1 MLNTNAII
9 AALSGVVVVGG
20 VGAYVYLENSKPSD
34 PVSKASLLTEQASS
48 GKSNSVLSAAKRSE
62 ADGEDVAALDQD
74 AGTASPTANWIVPA
88 FDLLRV
94 EPDGS
99 TVVAGRAQP
108 NTSIKLMN
116 GTEVIIEEKV
126 GSSGDFAMILD
137 KPLAA
142 GDYELTLAVE
152 DENGD
157 IQTSAE
163 VAIVSVPE
171 DANGQLLAMVNKPGE
186 ASRILAQPEAPK
198 VVEMVDVT
206 PVDDVEKSVEIADTA
221 VEVAADAAT
230 DIVADDE
237 VSVKAAVEQK
247 VDAVTD
253 LASTAI
259 TTVGDAAGEMVKDA
273 VETTEAATDKI
284 TNKVSGKVDEA
295 VIAPVKELV
304 GDAKAD
310 IEKSVQMASNSD
322 VVADTKAMAAEI
334 IKTDDKPLA
343 VDVVKDGMVKTQE
356 MASLSPEVVE
366 TPKVEAPKVEAPET
380 NVRIEAVE
388 VEGDKLFIAG
398 IGTKGYQ
405 VRVFADDK
413 EVGLANVNAQGRF
426 LVETEEPLDVGKHQI
441 TAALE
446 NKTTKQVMLRAI
458 VPFDRPEGKALAAVA
473 SSKPAAT
480 TPVAKP
486 ETEMAKVELDKPELD
501 VMKPVEE
508 VANAAVEAVGNVVTD
523 VETAVEKVTEAA
535 SEMVKTEVATTQTM
549 TDEAMA
555 DTKDVAMAPSAE
567 KPEMVETVENTAVMM
582 KPETAQESSSTNTEV
597 ALATAETVQ
606 SSDQTDEPKTIV
618 QEQLQPSASQSVI
631 IRRGDTLWQIARRT
645 YGAGVRY
652 TTIYLANQEQIIN
665 PDMIEPGQVFAVPE
679 DALENAEEIHRQRLS
694 KK

>member
-62 ADGEDVAALDQD
+62 NDGEDVPALDQD
-74 AGTASPTANWIVPA
+74 AGAASPTANWIVPA

-126 GSSGDFAMILD
+126 GSSGDFVMILD

-198 VVEMVDVT
+198 AVEMVAIT
-206 PVDDVEKSVEIADTA
+206 PVDDVEKSVEITDTA

-230 DIVADDE
+230 DVAVNVE
-237 VSVKAAVEQK
+237 ASVKAAVEQK
-247 VDAVTD
+247 VDAATD

-259 TTVGDAAGEMVKDA
+259 ATVGTTAGEMVKDA
-273 VETTEAATDKI
+273 VETTEAAAD
-284 TNKVSGKVDEA
+284 KVSGAVNEA
-295 VIAPVKELV
+295 VVAPVKELV

-322 VVADTKAMAAEI
+322 AVADTKAMAAEI

-343 VDVVKDGMVKTQE
+343 VDVVKDGMVKRQE
-356 MASLSPEVVE
+356 MASLSPEDVE
-366 TPKVEAPKVEAPET
+366 TPKVEAPKIIAPET

-446 NKTTKQVMLRAI
+446 NKTTKQVLLRAI

-486 ETEMAKVELDKPELD
+486 ETEMVKVELDKPELD

-523 VETAVEKVTEAA
+523 VETVIEKVTEAA

-555 DTKDVAMAPSAE
+555 DTKDVAMAPSVE

-597 ALATAETVQ
+597 ALATSETVQ
-606 SSDQTDEPKTIV
+606 PSVQTDEPKTIV

>member
-34 PVSKASLLTEQASS
+34 LVSKASLLTEQASS

-62 ADGEDVAALDQD
+62 TDGEDVAALDQD

-198 VVEMVDVT
+198 AVEMVAVT

-221 VEVAADAAT
+221 AEVAADAAT
-230 DIVADDE
+230 DVAVNVE
-237 VSVKAAVEQK
+237 ASVKAAVEQK
-247 VDAVTD
+247 VDAATD

-273 VETTEAATDKI
+273 VETTEAAAD
-284 TNKVSGKVDEA
+284 KVSGAVNEA
-295 VIAPVKELV
+295 VVSPIKELV
-304 GDAKAD
+304 ADAKVD
-310 IEKSVQMASNSD
+310 IEKSVEMASNSD

-334 IKTDDKPLA
+334 MKTDDKPLA
-343 VDVVKDGMVKTQE
+343 VDVVKDDMVKTQE
-356 MASLSPEVVE
+356 MASLSPEDVE
-366 TPKVEAPKVEAPET
+366 TPKVEAPKIIAPET

-523 VETAVEKVTEAA
+523 VETVIEKVTEAA

-555 DTKDVAMAPSAE
+555 DTKDVAMAPSVE